1 MSINDLFKSATN
13 VTSNGET
20 ETYNGIDFKV
30 FELTETLESWKE
42 LVKKYS
48 LEVIIWVTQQT
59 KSNGA
64 LAL

>member
-48 LEVIIWVTQQT
+48 LEVII
-59 KSNGA
+59 
-64 LAL
+64 